1 MRIVFVTHYGYLYG
15 ANRSLLTLI
24 EELRSRS
31 VESFVIAPELGSIK
45 AELEERRIPHIV
57 CPFKTWMS
65 SPEHHWKRPIRLLYN
80 LTVLPY
86 LALRVQRW
94 DPDLIHS
101 NSVVTPIGALLSEA
115 LGLPHTW
122 HIREFG
128 DLDYGL
134 EPDLGHR
141 VFRWALGRS
150 SALIPV
156 SKAVRKHL
164 AEGVDVPAHVVY
176 NGVVTQRQ
184 LETYRT
190 EFDDEMSSESRSR
203 PYTFAMLGRIRP
215 SKGQEQAIRALHHLR
230 EEGRNVRLLLAG
242 EGELEYEQSL
252 KKLSQSL
259 GISDSV
265 SLLGFVE
272 EPFDVYQ
279 QADAVLMCSPNEA
292 MGRVTA
298 ESMAAVRPVIGYDS
312 GGTAELIEDGEN
324 GLLYDGTTSDLER
337 CMRQCSENPSWSR
350 ELGRNGWER
359 ARENYTS
366 EVYAEK
372 VFNIMKAVVQ

>member
-1 MRIVFVTHYGYLYG
+1 MYG
-15 ANRSLLTLI
+15 ANRSLLSLV

-31 VESFVIAPELGSIK
+31 VESYVIIPEPGSIK

-57 CPFKTWMS
+57 CPFKNWMS
-65 SPEHHWKRPIRLLYN
+65 SPEHRWKGPLRLLYN
-80 LTVLPY
+80 SIVLPY
-86 LALRVQRW
+86 LAFRVKQW
-94 DPDLIHS
+94 GPDLIHS
-101 NSVVTPIGALLSEA
+101 NSVVTPIGALLSET

-141 VFRWALGRS
+141 LFRWALGRS

-156 SKAVRKHL
+156 SEAVRQHL
-164 AEGVDVPAHVVY
+164 PGGVDVPAHVVY

-190 EFDDEMSSESRSR
+190 EFDGEMPSESRSR

-230 EEGRNVRLLLAG
+230 EEGKNVHLLLAG
-242 EGELEYEQSL
+242 EGKPDYELSL
-252 KKLSQSL
+252 KELSQSL

-265 SLLGFVE
+265 SFLGFVD
-272 EPFDVYQ
+272 EPFDVYR

-298 ESMAAVRPVIGYDS
+298 ESMVAVRPVIGYDS

-337 CMRQCSENPSWSR
+337 CMRQCSENPSWAR

-366 EVYAEK
+366 EVYSEK
-372 VFNIMKAVVQ
+372 VFNIMRSVVQ